1 MISTIMIFTLTS
13 ISDAEA
19 IPNAVFGKGLVPFRI
34 AILVMIMTVLF
45 AMHKFWTWGIDNTKH
60 RWFTRT
66 STDMNLVIICLG
78 FLVAVGWARPEH
90 LRWVLK
96 GYSGGYVRATRL

>member
-45 AMHKFWTWGIDNTKH
+45 AMHKFWSWGIDNNKH

-78 FLVAVGWARPEH
+78 FLVAVGWARPE
-90 LRWVLK
+90 
-96 GYSGGYVRATRL
+96 